1 MLAWLHLPAAAA
13 IALASGNSWLA
24 PVFVLWAAATIATIC
39 AKLMPDGIALRSIV
53 AAALTMGPIMFG
65 IAGFGNWSLGCDLYF
80 FAIFAMLIGYVDWR
94 PIVISA
100 SLTGLYAI
108 VLSVAASPN
117 VFPAEDLGRFF
128 TQAICALVE
137 IVILVQL
144 SKHAQAVFDRVDDF
158 VDFTMR
164 ATAEAIAGHLTD
176 NAALQAELARVRGA
190 A

>member
-1 MLAWLHLPAAAA
+1 
-13 IALASGNSWLA
+13 
-24 PVFVLWAAATIATIC
+24 VFVLWAAATIATIS
-39 AKLMPDGIALRSIV
+39 AKLLPDGIVLRSIV
-53 AAALTMGPIMFG
+53 AVALTMGPIMFG
-65 IAGFGNWSLGCDLYF
+65 VAGFGNWTLGSDLYF
-80 FAIFAMLIGYVDWR
+80 FAVFAMLVGYVDWR
-94 PIVISA
+94 PIIISA

-108 VLSVAASPN
+108 VLSVAASSN
-117 VFPAEDLGRFF
+117 VFPAEGVDRFL
-128 TQAICALVE
+128 TQAICAFAE